1 MNAICAI
8 ALKWQINNADIAVE
22 NADIVLDNSVG
33 TLVIISLFTDRRALD
48 SDVLPD
54 GGNDRRG
61 WWGDSYQKR
70 PIGSR
75 LWLLSREKQMSVVL
89 RLAKF
94 YAEEALEWMTEDGH
108 IRSAVVSAT
117 SPADGFLLLNVQLTL
132 PDGSVLPLEFKTFLS
147 GI

>member
-1 MNAICAI
+1 MCDI

-22 NADIVLDNSVG
+22 NADIVLDLSPG

-54 GGNDRRG
+54 GGTDRRG
-61 WWGDSYQKR
+61 WWGDSYQQT
-70 PIGSR
+70 PSAAGYGCFPG
-75 LWLLSREKQMSVVL
+75 KQMSSVL
-89 RLAKF
+89 HRAKF
-94 YAEEALEWMTEDGH
+94 YAEEALAWMTEDGH
-108 IRSAVVSAT
+108 IRSAVVSAS

>member
-1 MNAICAI
+1 MNAICDI

-54 GGNDRRG
+54 GGTDRRG
-61 WWGDSYQKR
+61 WWGDSYQQNL
-70 PIGSR
+70 IGSR
-75 LWLLSREKQMSVVL
+75 LWLLSREKQMSSVL
-89 RLAKF
+89 HRAKF
-94 YAEEALEWMTEDGH
+94 YAEEALAWMTEDGH
-108 IRSAVVSAT
+108 IRGAVVSAT

>member
-1 MNAICAI
+1 MNAICDI
-8 ALKWQINNADIAVE
+8 ALKWQINNADITVE

-54 GGNDRRG
+54 GGTDRRG

-94 YAEEALEWMTEDGH
+94 YAEEALAWMTEDGH

-132 PDGSVLPLEFKTFLS
+132 PDGSILPLEFKTFLS

>member
-1 MNAICAI
+1 MNAICDI

-22 NADIVLDNSVG
+22 NADIALDNSVG

-54 GGNDRRG
+54 GGTDRRG
-61 WWGDSYQKR
+61 WWGDTYNQNQ
-70 PIGSR
+70 IGSR
-75 LWLLSREKQMSVVL
+75 LWLLSREKQMSSVL
-89 RLAKF
+89 TRAKY
-94 YAEEALEWMTEDGH
+94 YAEEALVWLTEDKH

-117 SPADGFLLLNVQLTL
+117 SPADGLLLLNIQLTL
-132 PDGSVLPLEFKTFLS
+132 PDGSMLPLEFKTFLS

>member
-1 MNAICAI
+1 MNAICDI

>member
-1 MNAICAI
+1 MNAICDI
-8 ALKWQINNADIAVE
+8 ALKWQVNNADIAVE
-22 NADIVLDNSVG
+22 NADIALDNSVG

-54 GGNDRRG
+54 GGTDRRG
-61 WWGDSYQKR
+61 WWGDTYNQNQ
-70 PIGSR
+70 IGSR
-75 LWLLSREKQMSVVL
+75 LWLLSREKQMSSVPT
-89 RLAKF
+89 RAKY
-94 YAEEALEWMTEDGH
+94 YAEEALVWLTEDKH

-117 SPADGFLLLNVQLTL
+117 APADGLLLLNIQLTL

>member
-1 MNAICAI
+1 MNAICDI

-22 NADIVLDNSVG
+22 NADIALDNSPG

-54 GGNDRRG
+54 GGTDWRG

>member
-1 MNAICAI
+1 MNAICDI

-54 GGNDRRG
+54 GGTDRRG

-70 PIGSR
+70 SIGSR

-94 YAEEALEWMTEDGH
+94 YAEEALEWMSEDGH

>member
-1 MNAICAI
+1 MNAICDI

-22 NADIVLDNSVG
+22 NADIVPDNSPG

-54 GGNDRRG
+54 GGTDRRG
-61 WWGDSYQKR
+61 WWGDSYQQN

>member
-1 MNAICAI
+1 MNAICDI

-54 GGNDRRG
+54 GGTDRRG
-61 WWGDSYQKR
+61 WWGDSYQQN

-75 LWLLSREKQMSVVL
+75 LWLLSREKQMSSVL
-89 RLAKF
+89 HRAKF
-94 YAEEALEWMTEDGH
+94 YAEESLAWMTEDGH